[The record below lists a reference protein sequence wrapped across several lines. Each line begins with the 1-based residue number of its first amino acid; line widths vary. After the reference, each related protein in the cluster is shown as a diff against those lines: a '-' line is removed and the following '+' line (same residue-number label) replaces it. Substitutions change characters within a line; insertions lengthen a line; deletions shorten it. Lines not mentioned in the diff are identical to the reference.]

1 MNKFMKIVS
10 SMLAMVLCVG
20 LAGCSPEQEALK
32 TRVEDR
38 FDGNVIK
45 NEKVVRLKN
54 PEKFG
59 VSDLDDIPIYL
70 VGTITLCSTIDPRA
84 EEGLPSSTPKNNR
97 DCIYL
102 LLQDRK
108 GIEWLMEFED
118 PYQGLFDKLNAIVNQ
133 NVIVLGGNYGNYTM
147 GRGLI
152 LHEVDAI
159 ILEDGYIRVDDPYG
173 DITDEYIQSF
183 RDQVGFEPG
192 LIEEETEPQ
201 YESAQYEEYN
211 YPASANGRMG
221 DLVFFEAKFKDII
234 EKGTMFAV
242 FELIQED
249 GNIWYANLS
258 SMRMEIDL
266 DKIKETFDPE
276 DTVKIYG
283 SYSGA
288 TGDNQNIP
296 YVRID
301 KIVDGSGQEYTV
313 KDFYAE

>member
-1 MNKFMKIVS
+1 MNKFAKIVS
-10 SMLAMVLCVG
+10 SMLAIFLCVG
-20 LAGCSPEQEALK
+20 LNGCSPEQEALK
-32 TRVEDR
+32 TQVEDR

-45 NEKVVRLKN
+45 SQKAVRLKH

-84 EEGLPSSTPKNNR
+84 EEGLPSSTPNNR

-133 NVIVLGGNYGNYTM
+133 NVIVLGGNFGNYSM

-159 ILEDGYIRVDDPYG
+159 ILEDSYIRIDDPYG
-173 DITDEYIQSF
+173 DITDEYVQSF

-211 YPASANGRMG
+211 YPVSANGRKG
-221 DLVFFEAKFKDII
+221 DLVFFEAEFKGVVKHDL
-234 EKGTMFAV
+234 MYAV
-242 FELIQED
+242 LELTQND
-249 GNIWYANLS
+249 GNVWYADLS
-258 SMRMEIDL
+258 SVRMKIDL
-266 DKIKETFDPE
+266 DKIERTFQTGDN
-276 DTVKIYG
+276 VRIYG
-283 SYSGA
+283 TYSGA
-288 TGDNQNIP
+288 TGDSQTIP
-296 YVRID
+296 VVMVD
-301 KIVDGSGQEYTV
+301 KIVDDSGQEYTI